1 MIRPATTETPGGYAA
16 PVLIVGPSWVG
27 DMVMAQSLVRLLGQR
42 PGGAV
47 VDIAAPAWSAPL
59 IRRMPGVRQA
69 LDAPFRHGRLG
80 LMARY
85 RLGHRLR
92 ENRYQQ
98 AIVLPNSFKSA
109 LLPLFAGIPRR
120 TGWRGE
126 WRQPLLNDCRRLDPE
141 RLPRMVQRFAALG
154 LPADQE
160 SLPDP
165 LPAPVLQ
172 ASASGLEQALQSC
185 GLSRGGR
192 VLALCPGAQFGDSKQ
207 WPARHYAALASVMI
221 EEGWQVWLFGSAS
234 DRSVT
239 ERITGY
245 LSKSKRAGCH
255 NLAGQTTLAR
265 AIDLLSVVDAVV
277 SNDSG
282 LMHVAAALGR
292 PVVSLFGS
300 TSWSFTPPLVEP
312 VAMLATDIECRPCFQ
327 RQCPLGHRHCLVR
340 LSPADVLD
348 RLRAVISGHSPGAVT
363 VPMMTANPLDGD

>member
-1 MIRPATTETPGGYAA
+1 LTT

-27 DMVMAQSLVRLLGQR
+27 DMVMTQSLVALLGRR
-42 PGGAV
+42 PEAPV

-69 LDAPFRHGRLG
+69 LDAPFRHGRLDLG
-80 LMARY
+80 ARY
-85 RLGHRLR
+85 RLGRSLR
-92 ENRYQQ
+92 DNRYQQ

-109 LLPLFAGIPRR
+109 LLPLFAGIPQR

-126 WRQPLLNDCRRLDPE
+126 WRQPLLNDCRRLDNG

-154 LPADQE
+154 LPAGHE

-165 LPAPVLQ
+165 VPAPELQ
-172 ASASGLEQALQSC
+172 ASANGLEQALRSC
-185 GLSRGGR
+185 GLSPEER
-192 VLALCPGAQFGDSKQ
+192 VLALCPGAEFGEAKQ
-207 WPARHYAALASVMI
+207 WPPRHYAAVASAMI
-221 EEGWQVWLFGSAS
+221 RQGWQVWLFGSVN
-234 DRSVT
+234 DREVT
-239 ERITGY
+239 ERISGY
-245 LSKSKRAGCH
+245 LPADEKAGCH
-255 NLAGQTTLAR
+255 NLAGKTTLAQ
-265 AIDLLSVVDAVV
+265 AIDLLSVAEAVV

-312 VAMLATDIECRPCFQ
+312 VAMLATDIDCRPCFQ

-348 RLRAVISGHSPGAVT
+348 HLWALLSGRSPGAVT
-363 VPMMTANPLDGD
+363 LAMMDTASVDGD